1 MEGKE
6 GGELLHRLVRQI
18 DSWAGLSLENI
29 LGHHALAKSEG
40 TISLEVMVEAMR
52 KDIEV
57 KVVGAGNAFTIS
69 YIGKDPMTV
78 MNVTNTLASLF
89 IEENLKIREQQA
101 EGTTEFLESQ
111 LVEAKRQLEIQETAL
126 KDFKERRMGSLP
138 GQMDANLRTLDR
150 LQLELQTTNDTL
162 KSTEERK
169 LVLKKLKFEI
179 QNITDPLRSGGEQ
192 TLTVPIWASPERQA
206 AVLIRLKEELSR
218 LQAEFND
225 NYPDV
230 VRLKRQ
236 IREAEENAGG
246 MEMSLP
252 AGGPPRPPVAQG
264 DSSQAQHLNPYF
276 SELLTIDSEIES
288 LKRRRERIV
297 GHIKQYEKR
306 VEDTFTNEQNF
317 LNLTRDYEIS
327 QRNYQG
333 LLDKRISAKIS
344 ENLEKRQKAE
354 QFRILDP
361 ANLPQKPY
369 KPDRTKIV
377 LLGSLLSGG
386 LGGGLILLREYLGPS
401 YRRPEDFQGVVDI
414 PMLATIPRTKITRKE
429 EPPLITLQEP
439 DSWIAE
445 QYRLL
450 YTRIEQTNQGRQHG
464 ILAISS
470 SIQGEGKTI
479 TTLNLAL
486 VSARDFGKKTLVIEA
501 DLKSP
506 KIVAYIQCNSS
517 VGLVELLTNNINS
530 LPFDMLEFG
539 NKNLSILPVVKSI
552 KNSSGILSSSRMKDL
567 LSLLKENYEVILL
580 DSPPILALPDMN
592 IIESLSN
599 GVILVVRAERTR
611 REVVKMAIESLNRD
625 KIVGITFNDV
635 QESTSRYYR
644 YDYLKS

>member
-1 MEGKE
+1 
-6 GGELLHRLVRQI
+6 
-18 DSWAGLSLENI
+18 
-29 LGHHALAKSEG
+29 
-40 TISLEVMVEAMR
+40 
-52 KDIEV
+52 
-57 KVVGAGNAFTIS
+57 
-69 YIGKDPMTV
+69 
-78 MNVTNTLASLF
+78 
-89 IEENLKIREQQA
+89 
-101 EGTTEFLESQ
+101 
-111 LVEAKRQLEIQETAL
+111 
-126 KDFKERRMGSLP
+126 
-138 GQMDANLRTLDR
+138 
-150 LQLELQTTNDTL
+150 
-162 KSTEERK
+162 
-169 LVLKKLKFEI
+169 
-179 QNITDPLRSGGEQ
+179 
-192 TLTVPIWASPERQA
+192 
-206 AVLIRLKEELSR
+206 
-218 LQAEFND
+218 
-225 NYPDV
+225 
-230 VRLKRQ
+230 
-236 IREAEENAGG
+236 
-246 MEMSLP
+246 
-252 AGGPPRPPVAQG
+252 
-264 DSSQAQHLNPYF
+264 
-276 SELLTIDSEIES
+276 
-288 LKRRRERIV
+288 
-297 GHIKQYEKR
+297 
-306 VEDTFTNEQNF
+306 
-317 LNLTRDYEIS
+317 
-327 QRNYQG
+327 
-333 LLDKRISAKIS
+333 
-344 ENLEKRQKAE
+344 
-354 QFRILDP
+354 
-361 ANLPQKPY
+361 
-369 KPDRTKIV
+369 
-377 LLGSLLSGG
+377 
-386 LGGGLILLREYLGPS
+386 
-401 YRRPEDFQGVVDI
+401 
-414 PMLATIPRTKITRKE
+414 MLATIPRTKITRKE